1 MQHWARK
8 GFLMMMI
15 YEREGQ
21 PIILGFTTKTGG
33 RSFAVAAAS
42 LWNAL
47 PPNVKD
53 LAPVDILNA
62 D

>member
-1 MQHWARK
+1 MV
-8 GFLMMMI
+8 MI

-33 RSFAVAAAS
+33 RSFAAAAAS

-47 PPNVKD
+47 PQNVKD